1 MATATK
7 FDYKVRDLRGSIKS
21 GTLEAESQAQV
32 ATKLKSMGYAP
43 ISISQVGGGG
53 GMSKEISFGSFGKK
67 KVTLKDLSIFARQ
80 FATMV
85 NSGLSLLRALSILT
99 DQTENKELARILG
112 EVRNDIETG
121 NSLSSGMAKH
131 PEAFPP
137 LMVNMCKAGEI
148 GGFLD
153 SVMLQIANNYEA
165 EVKLRGKVKSAMTY
179 PIVVLCIAVVAVIGM
194 LLFIVPTFVGLFK
207 TLGGQLPAPTRILV
221 ALSSGLKV
229 GVVPLVVLIFVGL
242 SVGKKV
248 KRKPEVRAVVD
259 PLKLKLKL
267 PVFGDLFRKIALTR
281 FARNLGTMMQS
292 GVPILQSL
300 DIVAETT
307 GNIVLERATR
317 AVQESVRTGESL
329 ARPLLDHPVFPP
341 MVVQMMAVGEETGA
355 LDTML
360 HKIAEFYD
368 QEVDST
374 TESLTALLE
383 PLMIAFLGAIV
394 GSMIVALYMP
404 IFRIFDLIK

>member
-1 MATATK
+1 
-7 FDYKVRDLRGSIKS
+7 
-21 GTLEAESQAQV
+21 
-32 ATKLKSMGYAP
+32 
-43 ISISQVGGGG
+43 
-53 GMSKEISFGSFGKK
+53 
-67 KVTLKDLSIFARQ
+67 
-80 FATMV
+80 
-85 NSGLSLLRALSILT
+85 
-99 DQTENKELARILG
+99 
-112 EVRNDIETG
+112 
-121 NSLSSGMAKH
+121 
-131 PEAFPP
+131 
-137 LMVNMCKAGEI
+137 
-148 GGFLD
+148 
-153 SVMLQIANNYEA
+153 MLQIANNYEA

-179 PIVVLCIAVVAVIGM
+179 PIVVLCIAVIAVIGM

-242 SVGKKV
+242 SVWKKV

-259 PLKLKLKL
+259 PLKLKL

-329 ARPLLDHPVFPP
+329 AKPLLDHPVFPP

-368 QEVDST
+368 QEVEST

-404 IFRIFDLIK
+404 IFKIFDLIK

>member
-1 MATATK
+1 MPTLTY
-7 FDYKVRDLRGSIKS
+7 DYKVRDRSGALKS
-21 GTLEAESQAQV
+21 GSLDAESPAQV
-32 ATKLKSMGYAP
+32 ASKLKSMGYAP
-43 ISISQVGGGG
+43 ISINQTGGGAGLKKDLSLG
-53 GMSKEISFGSFGKK
+53 GFGKK
-67 KVTLKDLSIFARQ
+67 KVGLKDLAVFSRQ

-85 NSGLSLLRALSILT
+85 NSGLSLLRALNILT
-99 DQTENKELARILG
+99 EQTENKELARVLG

-131 PEAFPP
+131 PDVFPP
-137 LMVNMCKAGEI
+137 LMVNMCKAGEV

-165 EVKLRGKVKSAMTY
+165 EVKLKGKVKSAMTY
-179 PIVVLCIAVVAVIGM
+179 PVVVLCIAVVAVIGM
-194 LLFIVPTFVGLFK
+194 LLFIVPTFQGLFK
-207 TLGGQLPAPTRILV
+207 TLGGTLPAPTRVLV
-221 ALSSGLKV
+221 ALSAGLKV
-229 GVVPLVVLIFVGL
+229 GIVPLIIAIVVGRIVW
-242 SVGKKV
+242 KKV
-248 KRKPEVRAVVD
+248 KRKPEVRAIVD
-259 PLKLKLKL
+259 PLKLKL

-307 GNIVLERATR
+307 GNVVLERATR

-329 ARPLLDHPVFPP
+329 SKPLLDHPVFPP

-368 QEVDST
+368 QEVEST
-374 TESLTALLE
+374 TESLTALIE
-383 PLMIAFLGAIV
+383 PLMIAFLGGIV
-394 GSMIVALYMP
+394 GAMIVALYMP
-404 IFRIFDLIK
+404 IFKIFDLIK